1 MDPDISPVD
10 VVSGHIRGFNTG
22 DVDATVAGFADD
34 AVFNTGT
41 AVVTGKAALRE
52 WFGTSMADLAPVLSP
67 KEFIAAGD
75 RVAVELIE
83 EIDADDKLH
92 RFHIAGFYRV
102 QDGLIVSA
110 KIYREGS
117 ADWPPPQSVAETA

>member
-1 MDPDISPVD
+1 MDENTSPVD
-10 VVSGHIRGFNTG
+10 VVRDHIRGFNAV
-22 DVDATVAGFADD
+22 DVDATVAGFAED

-41 AVVTGKAALRE
+41 TVVTGKATLRE

-67 KEFIAAGD
+67 SEFIATAD
-75 RVAVELIE
+75 TVAVELIE

-102 QDGLIVSA
+102 RDGLIVSA

-117 ADWPPPQSVAETA
+117 ADWPPPETTG